1 MCSITSHNR
10 QQHKYVDDASS
21 AGSIAIHNNST
32 TAALK
37 SLVAT
42 IKFIDCWLKH
52 FQKYYQELL
61 EVYREDTIELF
72 KKITTMKCKHLS
84 QDKNN
89 QFLLIDIGGS

>member
-10 QQHKYVDDASS
+10 QQPKYVDDAHS
-21 AGSIAIHNNST
+21 AGSRAITNNST
-32 TAALK
+32 IAALK
-37 SLVAT
+37 SLGAT
-42 IKFIDCWLKH
+42 INFIDYWLKH
-52 FQKYYQELL
+52 FQKYYQGLL

-72 KKITTMKCKHLS
+72 KQITTTKFKHLS